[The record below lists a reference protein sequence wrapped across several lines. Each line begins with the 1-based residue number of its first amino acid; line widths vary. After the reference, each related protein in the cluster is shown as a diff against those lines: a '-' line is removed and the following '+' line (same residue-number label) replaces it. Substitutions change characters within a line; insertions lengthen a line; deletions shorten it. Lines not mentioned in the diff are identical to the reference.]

1 MTSSSHSSLRAS
13 RAQAMVEFALTFPV
27 IVMLLAM
34 LFEFGRY
41 VIIKQTAVNLTRET
55 GMLAVRR
62 LDSPAATNFPNVMA
76 AAASI
81 AQPVN
86 LTNDGRIYVA
96 QVMRRAS
103 DNQPAI
109 VQYGAFGNLSANAKV
124 LGAGLGGVATLP
136 STVNLQSNQI
146 LYVVETYLR
155 FVPVMRFGFGNLN
168 STVGE
173 TNRVY
178 DTAYF

>member
-1 MTSSSHSSLRAS
+1 MISSNPRTVHPG
-13 RAQAMVEFALTFPV
+13 RAQATIEFALTFPV

-41 VIIKQTAVNLTRET
+41 VIVKQTAVNLTRET

-62 LDSPAATNFPNVMA
+62 IDSPTATNFPNVLA

-86 LTNDGRIYVA
+86 LTNDGRIFVA
-96 QVMRRAS
+96 QIMRRAS

-109 VQYGAFGNLSANAKV
+109 VQYGAFGNLSAHAKV
-124 LGAGLGGVATLP
+124 LGAGLGGVAALP
-136 STVNLQSNQI
+136 PTVNLQSNQI